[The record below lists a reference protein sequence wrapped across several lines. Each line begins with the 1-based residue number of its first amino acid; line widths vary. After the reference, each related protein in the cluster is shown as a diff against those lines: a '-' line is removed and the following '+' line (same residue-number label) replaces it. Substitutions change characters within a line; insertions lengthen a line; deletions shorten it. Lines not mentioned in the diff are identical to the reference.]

1 MPVTLTDRVV
11 QQAKAKSARVEIA
24 DAVLPGLYLV
34 VQPTGAKSWA
44 VRYRVGPRTRKLT
57 LPGRYPVLS
66 LAKAREAARL
76 ALESVTAGDDPAAAK
91 HAGTPADDTLAAYVA
106 LYREKHVSGLRP
118 GTAANTNRELEH
130 MQDAWPGRT
139 LRSISKKD
147 VVAVIDKAMK
157 RGPSAGVMAWKVAKA
172 FFAWC
177 EAREDDFASPA
188 RSVRKPAK
196 EKSRDRVLDD
206 AELRLTWEAADR
218 AGGAAGALVKLL
230 ILTGARRNEIT
241 ELARDEIKAEAIE
254 LPGERTKNG
263 SPHTIPLTPL
273 IRRVLKDLPRTG
285 KFVLNGED
293 RPFGDHSGAKEK
305 ITPAIRPWTLHDLR
319 RSFASGLQRLGV
331 APHIVELALNHRS
344 GTFSGV
350 AGIYQRH
357 RYAKEVRDAFEMWS
371 QHIETLTTLSRL
383 AGDVTSFRNQASAV
397 SKIRAVF

>member
-11 QQAKAKSARVEIA
+11 QQTKAKAARVEIA
-24 DAVLPGLYLV
+24 DAVLPGLYLI

-44 VRYRVGPRTRKLT
+44 VRYRMGLRTRKLT

-66 LAKAREAARL
+66 LAKARDAARM
-76 ALESVTAGDDPAAAK
+76 ALESVTAGADPAAAK
-91 HAGTPADDTLAAYVA
+91 HAGTPADDTLAAYTA
-106 LYREKHVSGLRP
+106 LYREKHVSRLRP

-139 LRSISKKD
+139 LQSISKKD

-172 FFAWC
+172 FFGWC

-188 RSVRKPAK
+188 RSIRKPAK
-196 EKSRDRVLDD
+196 EKSRERVLDD
-206 AELRLTWEAADR
+206 NELALTWAAADHD
-218 AGGAAGALVKLL
+218 GGPAGALVKLL

-241 ELARDEIKAEAIE
+241 ELSRNEIKAEAIE

-263 SPHTIPLTPL
+263 LPHTIPLTPL
-273 IRRVLKDLPRTG
+273 MRRILEALPGTG
-285 KFVLNGED
+285 KFVLNGQD

-305 ITPAIRPWTLHDLR
+305 IAPAIRPWTLHDLR

-357 RYAKEVRDAFEMWS
+357 RYAKEVRDAFDLWS
-371 QHIETLTTLSRL
+371 QHIETLRTKK
-383 AGDVTSFRNQASAV
+383 AAA
-397 SKIRAVF
+397 A

>member
-11 QQAKAKSARVEIA
+11 QQAKAKQARVEIA

-44 VRYRVGPRTRKLT
+44 VRYRMGLRTRKLT
-57 LPGRYPVLS
+57 LPGRYPVVS

-76 ALESVTAGDDPAAAK
+76 ALESVTAGADPAAAK
-91 HAGTPADDTLAAYVA
+91 HAGTPADDTLAAYIA
-106 LYREKHVSGLRP
+106 LYREKHVSRLRA

-157 RGPSAGVMAWKVAKA
+157 RGPSAGVMTWKVAKA
-172 FFAWC
+172 FFGWC

-188 RSVRKPAK
+188 RSIRKPAK
-196 EKSRDRVLDD
+196 EKSRERVLDD
-206 AELRLTWEAADR
+206 AELKLTWVAADR
-218 AGGAAGALVKLL
+218 AGGPAGGLVKLL

-241 ELARDEIKAEAIE
+241 ELSRDEIKVEAIE
-254 LPGERTKNG
+254 LPSERTKNG
-263 SPHTIPLTPL
+263 LPHTIPLTSL
-273 IRRVLKDLPRTG
+273 MRRVLEELPRAG
-285 KFVLNGED
+285 KFVLNGQD

-305 ITPAIRPWTLHDLR
+305 IAPAIRPWTLHDLR

-331 APHIVELALNHRS
+331 APHIVELALNRRS

-357 RYAKEVRDAFEMWS
+357 GYAKEVRDAFELWS
-371 QHIETLTTLSRL
+371 QHIATLTTKNVV
-383 AGDVTSFRNQASAV
+383 AA
-397 SKIRAVF
+397 